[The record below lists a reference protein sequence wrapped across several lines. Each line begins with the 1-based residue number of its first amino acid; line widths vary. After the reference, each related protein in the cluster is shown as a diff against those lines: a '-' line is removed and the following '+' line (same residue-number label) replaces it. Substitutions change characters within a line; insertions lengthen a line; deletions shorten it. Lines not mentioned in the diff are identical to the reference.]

1 MQKEDLLK
9 RLRLV
14 VTITTVAFAVLIV
27 TLLIQFGF
35 IAHYHTQ
42 INKLQDDNVT
52 MQEEI
57 QDLQDQNK
65 MYQKIID
72 ELTNNEQNSN
82 N

>member
-65 MYQKIID
+65 MYQKIIE
-72 ELTNNEQNSN
+72 ELTNNEQNN
-82 N
+82 NN

>member
-42 INKLQDDNVT
+42 INKLQDDNVA

-57 QDLQDQNK
+57 QDLKDEIK
-65 MYQKIID
+65 MY
-72 ELTNNEQNSN
+72 ENQNSN